1 MLSTPQRFQAYLT
14 PFENKRIPLTD
25 ATSYVITET
34 HAKCDMST
42 YTVSNESFFNVDDKM
57 FFTYDNEKVVPT
69 TIDEGTPPALI
80 VKKYCQQTEETK

>member
-1 MLSTPQRFQAYLT
+1 
-14 PFENKRIPLTD
+14 
-25 ATSYVITET
+25 
-34 HAKCDMST
+34 MST